1 MTAKQYLG
9 RVHHLRRQCE
19 SLERKIM
26 LLRAKAEGLR
36 AITYDK
42 DKVMASPTN
51 TIEEAVT
58 ELVNLEGVY
67 RDYILMYSDAIATL
81 IKQINGMEDQ
91 RHVEIL
97 TLRYIEERKTPDR
110 YGRWTLSWMDIAK
123 KAHMSYSVATKLHG
137 EALKAFAEKYLQE
150 DEKNEKK

>member
-36 AITYDK
+36 GITYDK
-42 DKVMASPTN
+42 DKVQVSPSN

-58 ELVNLEGVY
+58 ELVNLESRYKELIIRYSEAITTRIDQIQGLEDPRYAEV
-67 RDYILMYSDAIATL
+67 LM
-81 IKQINGMEDQ
+81 M
-91 RHVEIL
+91 
-97 TLRYIEERKTPDR
+97 RYIEEEPKATNGQLTFD
-110 YGRWTLSWMDIAK
+110 DIADK
-123 KAHMSYSVATKLHG
+123 MHYSKMQILRLHEQALISFFNKYEEDVTKC
-137 EALKAFAEKYLQE
+137 YY
-150 DEKNEKK
+150 

>member
-42 DKVMASPTN
+42 DKVQVSPTN

-58 ELVNLEGVY
+58 ELVNLESRYKELIIRYSEAITTRIDQIQGLEDPRYAEV
-67 RDYILMYSDAIATL
+67 LM
-81 IKQINGMEDQ
+81 M
-91 RHVEIL
+91 
-97 TLRYIEERKTPDR
+97 RYIEEEPHARNGQMTFD
-110 YGRWTLSWMDIAK
+110 DIAEEM
-123 KAHMSYSVATKLHG
+123 HYSVSRIRFLHG
-137 EALKAFAEKYLQE
+137 AALQAFAKKYLQ
-150 DEKNEKK
+150 DNTKQAL

>member
-26 LLRAKAEGLR
+26 LLRTKAEGLR

-42 DKVMASPTN
+42 DKVQVSPTN

-58 ELVNLEGVY
+58 ELVNLEMRYHGMIIAY
-67 RDYILMYSDAIATL
+67 SKTISTCIEQIQAMDDPRHAELLM
-81 IKQINGMEDQ
+81 
-91 RHVEIL
+91 
-97 TLRYIEERKTPDR
+97 LRYIEEEPKATNGQLTFD
-110 YGRWTLSWMDIAK
+110 DIADK
-123 KAHMSYSVATKLHG
+123 MHYSKMQILRLHEQALGAFFNKYEEDVTKC
-137 EALKAFAEKYLQE
+137 YY
-150 DEKNEKK
+150 